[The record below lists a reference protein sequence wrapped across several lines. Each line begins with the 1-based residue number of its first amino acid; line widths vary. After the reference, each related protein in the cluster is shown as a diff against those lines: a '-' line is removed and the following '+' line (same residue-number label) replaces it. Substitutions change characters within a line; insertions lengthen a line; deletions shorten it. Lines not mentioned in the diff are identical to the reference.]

1 MYHGYTFRLKLP
13 PSYDEISKCSLNWD
27 SAENIY
33 NCMHGVRHVAC
44 TKCAWYRTVRN
55 IKTYTFH

>member
-1 MYHGYTFRLKLP
+1 MYHGYTFRVKLP
-13 PSYDEISKCSLNWD
+13 PSYDEISKCSLSWD

-44 TKCAWYRTVRN
+44 TFEHTWYRTVQN
-55 IKTYTFH
+55 TL